1 VGMDAATSLLSVVV
15 RAGRAYSVAAGSLC
29 TRQVR
34 AELDAGRR
42 PGRGGTCIVV

>member
-34 AELDAGRR
+34 AELDAGRQ
-42 PGRGGTCIVV
+42 PTYDF